1 MAHCA
6 GCAFDWTV
14 DYVGERTAFGQT
26 IASFQNT
33 RFELA
38 EMKTELDIAWVFVD
52 RQIEALKRRRAH
64 RHRCPPRPSG
74 G

>member
-1 MAHCA
+1 MTGVAHA
-6 GCAFDWTV
+6 QAAFDWTI
-14 DYVGERTAFGQT
+14 DYVGERQAFGQS

-52 RQIEALKRRRAH
+52 RQAA
-64 RHRCPPRPSG
+64 PPRS
-74 G
+74 